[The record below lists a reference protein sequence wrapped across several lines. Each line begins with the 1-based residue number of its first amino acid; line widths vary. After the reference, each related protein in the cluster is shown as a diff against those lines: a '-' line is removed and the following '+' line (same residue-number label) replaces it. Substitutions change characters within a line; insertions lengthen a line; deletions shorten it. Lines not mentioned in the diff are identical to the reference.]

1 MPKIDSKTDKTGRQ
15 PEKGGKHILHK
26 APHSLLVQHLSI
38 PHMHKEKAP
47 KRLKF
52 YIAVVST
59 SRYKLKKEG
68 KPVNDVSGYL
78 MQRYLAEAGQEL
90 VARKII
96 PDEWEIDPNNDYC
109 VDFKRKGIEIDK
121 EYTANLLARS
131 IFQHEDYVITN
142 VGDKPGD
149 MLKGEN
155 TINYP
160 QFGTKAYA
168 YCKKEGIP
176 HIPVVHAGDYSMI
189 LAEAIRISKE
199 T

>member
-1 MPKIDSKTDKTGRQ
+1 M
-15 PEKGGKHILHK
+15 
-26 APHSLLVQHLSI
+26 SI

-96 PDEWEIDPNNDYC
+96 PDD
-109 VDFKRKGIEIDK
+109 KKAIE
-121 EYTANLLARS
+121 
-131 IFQHEDYVITN
+131 
-142 VGDKPGD
+142 
-149 MLKGEN
+149 
-155 TINYP
+155 
-160 QFGTKAYA
+160 
-168 YCKKEGIP
+168 
-176 HIPVVHAGDYSMI
+176 
-189 LAEAIRISKE
+189 EAINEAFNLDADVIVLSGGTGISPDDITIEVVEPLLEKKLPGFGE
-199 T
+199 LFRLLSYEEIGSSAIMTRCVAGIRRGRAIFCIPGSPDAVRLAFEKLILPEIGHIIAMARGGHENKGFKGVAPQRHG